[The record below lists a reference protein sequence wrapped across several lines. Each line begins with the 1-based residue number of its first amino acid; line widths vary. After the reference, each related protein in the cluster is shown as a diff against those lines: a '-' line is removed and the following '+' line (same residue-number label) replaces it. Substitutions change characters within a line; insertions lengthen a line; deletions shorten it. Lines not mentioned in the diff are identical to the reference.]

1 MPPRDAVDR
10 LTRRG
15 MVAWRVDGVLA
26 RLTQRQSSGTD
37 LAKAVAR
44 EVVEA
49 GAQAA
54 VALRKRVTDN
64 GDLAGQRF
72 PGYSTRLTSRGMS
85 DDYMRAA
92 GAPVPHPETY
102 KPRGETKTYT
112 YMRYSYLRSSDFHR
126 AADVKDGSYNVT
138 GGMWA
143 GLQARG
149 TGKAGVI
156 IDFAGSSLG
165 SGGEREVKVKGR
177 TRYTYTSAR
186 VRNSWKARGIFDNHK
201 VHVLKLSRGE
211 LDGMGLRIT
220 RQFNKWLAIR
230 LGGENV

>member
-10 LTRRG
+10 LNRRG
-15 MVAWRVDGVLA
+15 LVAWRVDGVLA

-72 PGYSTRLTSRGMS
+72 PGYSTRRSRGM
-85 DDYMRAA
+85 DPQYMRQA
-92 GAPVPHPETY
+92 GAPVPHQVTY
-102 KPRGETKTYT
+102 TPRGSSKAITVTTE
-112 YMRYSYLRSSDFHR
+112 RYATSSEFHR
-126 AADVKDGSYNVT
+126 AAQTRDGSYNVT

-149 TGKAGVI
+149 TGRSGVI

-177 TRYTYTSAR
+177 TRYTYTSQN
-186 VRNSWKARGIFDNHK
+186 VRNAWKARAIFDEHK
-201 VHVLKLSRGE
+201 VHVLKMTNEE
-211 LDGMGLRIT
+211 LQAMGLRVT
-220 RQFNKWLAIR
+220 RQFSRWLGLQLR
-230 LGGENV
+230 Q

>member
-26 RLTQRQSSGTD
+26 RLTQRQSGGTD

-72 PGYSTRLTSRGMS
+72 PGYSTRRSRGM
-85 DDYMRAA
+85 DPQYMRQA
-92 GAPVPHPETY
+92 GAPVPHQVTY
-102 KPRGETKTYT
+102 TPRGSSKAITVTTE
-112 YMRYSYLRSSDFHR
+112 RYATSSEFHR
-126 AADVKDGSYNVT
+126 AAQTRDGSYNVT

-149 TGKAGVI
+149 TGKASVI

-165 SGGEREVKVKGR
+165 SGGEREVKIKGR